1 MKYFV
6 EDQNT
11 LKAIFTFDNF
21 LEAID
26 FVNQVADV
34 AMQLDHHPDIL
45 IHGYKNVTITTTTHE
60 ECNKITDLDK
70 KLAQQIEAL
79 SPEL

>member
-6 EDQNT
+6 EDQNA
-11 LKAIFTFDNF
+11 LKAIFTFENF

-45 IHGYKNVTITTTTHE
+45 IHGYKNVTITTTTHDQG
-60 ECNKITDLDK
+60 NTITELDK
-70 KLAQQIEAL
+70 KLAQEIEAL